1 MIRRNFERLR
11 LRLKLNKKKFVI
23 VNQEDRSRV
32 FFAIYYY
39 ISKLQSGC
47 IKKYTE
53 AIHEFLGQIYLIN
66 DEL

>member
-11 LRLKLNKKKFVI
+11 LKLKLNKKKFVI

-32 FFAIYYY
+32 FFAIY